1 MTSACDPSD
10 IDGQITLLEKYKRS
24 KLDILGRL
32 PGHLASRV
40 LYDLPVR
47 DILSA
52 RLVSVPLRAC

>member
-10 IDGQITLLEKYKRS
+10 IDGQIALLEKYKRS

-32 PGHLASRV
+32 HGHLASRV
-40 LYDLPVR
+40 LYDLTVR

-52 RLVSVPLRAC
+52 RLVSVPLRTC